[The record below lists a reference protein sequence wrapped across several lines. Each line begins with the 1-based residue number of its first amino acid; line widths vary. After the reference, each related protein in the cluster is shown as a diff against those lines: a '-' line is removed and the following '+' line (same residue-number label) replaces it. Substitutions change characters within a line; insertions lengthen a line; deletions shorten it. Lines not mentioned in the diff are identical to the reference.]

1 LQNNYL
7 HKPDPLYQYPT
18 DVLLPIFSISR
29 SGNLTESKFHEL
41 YDPLVTAFKAKTA
54 VVYIGIILTVVFI
67 GLLVFATIK
76 KRKLAK
82 NDYVPKSSQL
92 GISLQEQ
99 HLLEH
104 YP

>member
-1 LQNNYL
+1 
-7 HKPDPLYQYPT
+7 
-18 DVLLPIFSISR
+18 
-29 SGNLTESKFHEL
+29 
-41 YDPLVTAFKAKTA
+41 
-54 VVYIGIILTVVFI
+54 LTVVFI

-99 HLLEH
+99 HLLTEH